1 MANHI
6 RKFMANHIGKFMAIG
21 KARGQDFRLS
31 QRGDW
36 YGKKISLATDNQS
49 KDIIAH

>member
-1 MANHI
+1 
-6 RKFMANHIGKFMAIG
+6 MANHIGKFMAIG
-21 KARGQDFRLS
+21 KAHGQDFRLS
-31 QRGDW
+31 QRDW

>member
-31 QRGDW
+31 QRGD
-36 YGKKISLATDNQS
+36 
-49 KDIIAH
+49 